1 MGKLCRGVE
10 GENGGRSVRDSLNA
24 LPSRSAVAS
33 VFAGCDGIATHTIE
47 GSRER
52 RKQREGRSTSQLI
65 GKTPLER
72 AGVEH
77 PFDALHSGESRRAE
91 RVAVG
96 MVWAGTKVARGW

>member
-1 MGKLCRGVE
+1 M
-10 GENGGRSVRDSLNA
+10 
-24 LPSRSAVAS
+24 
-33 VFAGCDGIATHTIE
+33 IE
-47 GSRER
+47 GSRGK

-91 RVAVG
+91 GVAVG